1 MTHDDMIVMVLF
13 DQLVEL
19 VGDVLGRF
27 ELLQLLP
34 WEIDDHLDGKA
45 VRWQ

>member
-27 ELLQLLP
+27 ELL
-34 WEIDDHLDGKA
+34 
-45 VRWQ
+45 